1 MKQKVTSVLLVS
13 FLCSLLSMQAQ
24 TGNRITGRVVDAM
37 GELTGVSVAVK
48 GTTNG
53 TMTDLDGRF
62 TLQNVKP
69 ADVLQ
74 FSFIGY
80 KSQEIKVGGQKEIKI
95 TLTEDALALNEVVV
109 VGYQEVRK
117 KDLTGSVSK
126 VNMDDLLRTP
136 SASFDQTLGGRIAGV
151 NVSSSEGMPGSN
163 MTITIRGNNSL
174 TQDNSPLYIIDGFPV
189 EDPAVAATINPNDIA
204 STDILKD
211 ASATAIY
218 GARGA
223 NGVIIITTKQGKVG
237 KPQLTYDGSFGV
249 SKVSK
254 KLDMMNAYDFVK
266 LQTEVDPIN
275 AANKYF
281 PLYNNHQWSLED
293 YRGIAQNNY
302 QDEIFRTAMQQ
313 SHNLRLAGGS
323 EGVRYN
329 ASVSYYDQ
337 EGILLNTDYE
347 RLQARMNTLVKR
359 GKLTVNF
366 NTNFSR
372 SIQSG
377 ASPSSNSYSGMN
389 NLFYSVWGYR
399 PVNYPGRSLDDLLN
413 NLIDDDVDASNDY
426 RFNPIADLKN
436 AYRKYY
442 INNLQLN
449 GYVEYE
455 FIKGLKLKVS
465 GGYTYD
471 NRHTDTFNNSMTRY
485 GGPTST
491 DKVNAEIARQQRLT
505 WLNENILTY
514 QTDFK
519 KKHFLNT
526 MIGVT
531 LQNSDYEY
539 YSLRMKQI
547 PNESLGMAGMSQGT
561 FDKSTSILSSWSML
575 SYLGRINYNYKSKY
589 YATASFRADGSSK
602 FSKKNRYGYFPSGS
616 LAWNFSEEEF
626 MTKYKN
632 WLSNGKLRLS
642 WGLTGNNRIGEY
654 DYLALLDMIKTHVT
668 TGLPNTV
675 YPFDNYNANVGVAP
689 ISLPNE
695 DLKWETTEQWN
706 LGIDLSFLND
716 RIGFTADLY
725 RKTTRD
731 LLLDATLP
739 YSSGYMSAMKNVG
752 KVRND
757 GVELTLN
764 TVNIQSKSFKWTS
777 NFNISFNKNKVLEL
791 SENQTSLLSSAKF
804 DQNFNSQ
811 PNYIAKKGYPMGM
824 IYGYKYEGT
833 YKYDDFDKSG
843 SSYTLKGNVPHYV
856 SESNT
861 QPGMPK
867 YADLNGDGIIDTNDR
882 TMIGRG
888 LPIHTGG
895 FTNNLEYKGFDLSVF
910 FQWSYGND
918 VLNANRLFF
927 DSGFQKKRELNQY
940 ASYAGR
946 WTSENP
952 NSDIPAATNSSSNLV
967 ISSRV
972 VEDASFLRLKTVTL
986 GYTVPKNFLKRFRV
1000 DNARLYVAAQNLW
1013 TLTDY
1018 SGYDPEVS
1026 VRDGGL
1032 TPGLDFSSYP
1042 RAFSV
1047 SFGINLGF

>member
-1 MKQKVTSVLLVS
+1 M
-13 FLCSLLSMQAQ
+13 FLAIFLSCTLNVHAQAGGQ
-24 TGNRITGRVVDAM
+24 ITGKVIDAM
-37 GELTGVSVAVK
+37 GEVPGVSVVVK

-53 TMTDLDGRF
+53 TTTDLDGKF
-62 TLQNVKP
+62 TLGNVKP
-69 ADVLQ
+69 TDIIQ

-80 KSQEIKVGGQKEIKI
+80 KTQEIKVGNQKTFNI
-95 TLTEDALALNEVVV
+95 TLVEDAQALEEVVV

-126 VNMDDLLRTP
+126 VNMGDLLKTP
-136 SASFDQTLGGRIAGV
+136 ASSFDQTLGGRIAGV
-151 NVSSSEGMPGSN
+151 NVSSGEGAPGSTMN
-163 MTITIRGNNSL
+163 IVIRGNNSL

-189 EDPAVAATINPNDIA
+189 EDPAVASSINPNDIE

-223 NGVIIITTKQGKVG
+223 NGVVIITTKQGKIG
-237 KPQLTYDGSFGV
+237 RAQINYDGSFGV
-249 SKVSK
+249 STVSK
-254 KLDMMNAYDFVK
+254 KLDMMDAYDFVK
-266 LQTEVDPIN
+266 LQSEIDPTKTADN
-275 AANKYF
+275 YF
-281 PLYNNHQWSLED
+281 KLHDGHQWTLDD
-293 YRGIAQNNY
+293 YRNIAQNNY
-302 QDEIFRTAMQQ
+302 QDEIFRAAWQQ
-313 SHNLRLAGGS
+313 SHNVRLTGGS

-329 ASVSYYDQ
+329 ASLSYFDQ
-337 EGILLNTDYE
+337 DGILLESNYK
-347 RLQARMNTLVKR
+347 RMQARMNTTVKR
-359 GKLTVNF
+359 GKLTMNL
-366 NTNFSR
+366 NTNYAR
-372 SIQSG
+372 SIKTGS
-377 ASPSSNSYSGMN
+377 SPSANSYSGMN

-399 PVNYPGRSLDDLLN
+399 PVNYPDRSLDDLLN
-413 NLIDDDVDASNDY
+413 NIMDDDLDSSNDY
-426 RFNPIADLKN
+426 RFNPILDLKN

-442 INNLQLN
+442 TNNLQIN

-471 NRHTDTFNNSMTRY
+471 NRQSDTFNGSKTRY

-491 DKVNAEIARQQRLT
+491 DKVNAEIMRQQRLT

-514 QTDFK
+514 QTNFK
-519 KKHFLNT
+519 KKHFINT
-526 MIGVT
+526 MLGMT

-539 YSLRMKQI
+539 YSFRTKQI

-561 FDKSTSILSSWSML
+561 FDKSTSLKSSWSML
-575 SYLGRINYNYKSKY
+575 SYLARINYNYKSKY

-602 FSKKNRYGYFPSGS
+602 FSKQNRYGYFPSGS
-616 LAWNFSEEEF
+616 LAWSFSEEEF
-626 MTKYKN
+626 MEQYKK
-632 WLSNGKLRLS
+632 WFSSGKLRLS

-654 DYLALLDMIKTHVT
+654 DRYALLDMLKSHVT
-668 TGLPNTV
+668 TSSIPNTV
-675 YPFDNYNANVGVAP
+675 YPFDNNTGSIGVAP

-706 LGIDLSFLND
+706 LGLDLGFFD
-716 RIGFTADLY
+716 ERIGFTVDLY

-731 LLLDATLP
+731 LLLDAQLP
-739 YSSGYMSAMKNVG
+739 YSSGYASAMKNVG
-752 KVRND
+752 KVRNE
-757 GVELTLN
+757 GIELTLN
-764 TVNIQSKSFKWTS
+764 TVNIQKKNFKWTT

-791 SENQTSLLSSAKF
+791 AENQVRILSTAKF

-811 PNYIAKKGYPMGM
+811 PNYIAKIGSPMGM
-824 IYGYKYEGT
+824 IYGYVYEGT
-833 YKYDDFDKSG
+833 YKYEDFDKSG
-843 SSYTLKGNVPHYV
+843 STYTLKGNIPHYA

-867 YADLNGDGIIDTNDR
+867 YADLNGDGVIDTKDR

-895 FTNNLEYKGFDLSVF
+895 FTNNFEYKGFDLSVF

-918 VLNANRLFF
+918 ILNANRLFF
-927 DSGFQKKRELNQY
+927 DSGFQKKKDLNQY
-940 ASYAGR
+940 ASYANR
-946 WTSENP
+946 WTPENP
-952 NSDIPAATNSSSNLV
+952 TSDIPAATNSSSNLV

-972 VEDASFLRLKTVTL
+972 VEDGSFLRLKTVTL
-986 GYTVPKNFLKRFRV
+986 GYTIPKTFLNRYKI
-1000 DNARLYVAAQNLW
+1000 DNARVYLAAQNLW
-1013 TLTDY
+1013 TLTNY

-1026 VRDGGL
+1026 IRDGAL

-1042 RAFSV
+1042 RAFSI